1 MRGAPGR
8 ESASPPTYFGPR
20 GCFLKLMQGS
30 STLRTCN
37 PKSRA
42 PYSASSSDRSSAYV
56 HQTQSW
62 LAGPRGPVHNS
73 TSFRLGL
80 EITILGPSERQRWRN
95 STAVFRSLPPHPIP
109 CPSRTPQDGVL
120 GELGLTVLEGVLCE
134 RVSNG
139 VASIHPGPVRGYR
152 MNAAGMS
159 ECPRGPDAGSTQ
171 NCASSA
177 GKQDY

>member
-1 MRGAPGR
+1 MRIGFPHPPPLTQPGVFYENNTR
-8 ESASPPTYFGPR
+8 ELDFKDLQSY
-20 GCFLKLMQGS
+20 
-30 STLRTCN
+30 
-37 PKSRA
+37 SRA

-95 STAVFRSLPPHPIP
+95 STAVFRSLPPHPTP
-109 CPSRTPQDGVL
+109 CLSRTPHDGVL

-139 VASIHPGPVRGYR
+139 VASIHPGPRKGL
-152 MNAAGMS
+152 S
-159 ECPRGPDAGSTQ
+159 
-171 NCASSA
+171 
-177 GKQDY
+177 

>member
-1 MRGAPGR
+1 MVQDVGLHRECRVRRIGG
-8 ESASPPTYFGPR
+8 ESASPPSILRVGV
-20 GCFLKLMQGS
+20 FLKIMQWS

-42 PYSASSSDRSSAYV
+42 PYSASSSVCSSAYV

-62 LAGPRGPVHNS
+62 LPGPRGPVQNS
-73 TSFRLGL
+73 TSFRFGL

-109 CPSRTPQDGVL
+109 CPSKTPQDGVL
-120 GELGLTVLEGVLCE
+120 GELGLTVWEGVLCE

-139 VASIHPGPVRGYR
+139 VASIHPGPRKGL
-152 MNAAGMS
+152 S
-159 ECPRGPDAGSTQ
+159 
-171 NCASSA
+171 
-177 GKQDY
+177 